1 MQWNQ
6 HFSKFAAALCLAT
19 VMVSCRST
27 QPASEQVDDA
37 WITTKVRSKYLADP
51 DVKAFNIS
59 VTTEEGVVYLTGRV
73 KEEDQRAEAQKLAA
87 ETEGVKSVVN
97 HIQVG
102 DKTD

>member
-1 MQWNQ
+1 MHWNQ
-6 HFSKFAAALCLAT
+6 HVSKLAAALCLAT
-19 VMVSCRST
+19 VMVSCRT
-27 QPASEQVDDA
+27 TEPAADQVDDA
-37 WITTKVRSKYLADP
+37 WITTKIRSKYVGDS
-51 DVKAFNIS
+51 DVKALDIS

-73 KEEDQRAEAQKLAA
+73 DELSQRAEAERLAA

>member
-1 MQWNQ
+1 MHWNQ

-37 WITTKVRSKYLADP
+37 WITTKIRSKYVADP
-51 DVKAFNIS
+51 DINPFNIS

-73 KEEDQRAEAQKLAA
+73 KESDQKTEAQRLAA
-87 ETEGVKSVVN
+87 DTEGVKSVVN

>member
-1 MQWNQ
+1 
-6 HFSKFAAALCLAT
+6 
-19 VMVSCRST
+19 
-27 QPASEQVDDA
+27 
-37 WITTKVRSKYLADP
+37 
-51 DVKAFNIS
+51 
-59 VTTEEGVVYLTGRV
+59 VVYLTGRV